1 VLVEVRRYASR
12 PDAEIV
18 AWALRSSGVAAE
30 LRRVKERASTDGLSV
45 VVIPE
50 QGIAEARRVLAAERF
65 QVEAHESEGLE
76 WSPIPAETV
85 VAGLREISRRQKRAR
100 FWLLMLLPAG
110 LLGVASGSQFLFS
123 LIPIVWM
130 PGFLI
135 AYFRALNAD
144 CPRCGLP
151 FGRGRTQGVF
161 VPWAVF
167 SPTRVK
173 RAAFHFHQT
182 MAALANSGLQRTWPS
197 FSASIVT

>member
-1 VLVEVRRYASR
+1 
-12 PDAEIV
+12 
-18 AWALRSSGVAAE
+18 

-151 FGRGRTQGVF
+151 FGRGPNARSFRSLGRL
-161 VPWAVF
+161 F
-167 SPTRVK
+167 SDTCETCGIPLSSDDGST
-173 RAAFHFHQT
+173 
-182 MAALANSGLQRTWPS
+182 G
-197 FSASIVT
+197 